1 MVLWFFHD
9 NIPSMDQSLKQLV
22 RKYEEMI
29 GQEKSVYFDAD
40 QIEAIAYSFES
51 KEDFAEALNVINY
64 GLTLHPGNTTLCLS
78 KAKYLLFLDY
88 TDEAGALIPLLPEE
102 SEEALL
108 VRIEYQFA
116 KGDFE
121 QGFNLINNQLNSSDL
136 SWEFSL
142 DVVNILWGY
151 ATYEQIIEFIR
162 NALDKLPDNP
172 ELLSELAAIYQD
184 NQEEEKA
191 IEIYNRLLDQDPYQT
206 EIWKELAKAYSL
218 QKDYQKSIEACDFAL
233 AINGDNDEILCYKG
247 YCQYDLNDF
256 KGALETFKEYEQIC
270 VDKSIAY
277 EFISDCYT
285 KMEMTSQ
292 AIEYLYKALELKPDS
307 LHLLYQL
314 AFSYQDM
321 GNTPMAKEFL
331 RKGLEIDD
339 QQLEYHALL
348 AEMLMQ
354 EENYEESF
362 AEYKKAS
369 DLDPE
374 NVELLASL
382 GDLSE
387 RMDRMEEAVRFYEKA
402 HEQKKYDVKILFRL
416 LLGYYAINQPD
427 KAMQLSDEITLLTDK
442 LQETNSD
449 LTADEKREIE
459 EATAMVETIKK
470 LLQEIMENKI

>member
-1 MVLWFFHD
+1 
-9 NIPSMDQSLKQLV
+9 MDQSLKQLV

-64 GLTLHPGNTTLCLS
+64 GLTLHPGNTTLCLC

-88 TDEAGALIPLLPEE
+88 TEEAGKLIPLLPEE

-116 KGDFE
+116 RGEFDL
-121 QGFNLINNQLNSSDL
+121 GFALINKQLHASDL

-151 ATYEQIIEFIR
+151 ATYNQIIEFILK
-162 NALDKLPDNP
+162 ALEKLPENR

-184 NQEEEKA
+184 NQEEEKS
-191 IEIYNRLLDQDPYQT
+191 IEIYNRLLDQDPFQP
-206 EIWKELAKAYSL
+206 EIWKELAKAHSL
-218 QKDYQKSIEACDFAL
+218 QKDFLKAIEACDFAL
-233 AINGDNDEILCYKG
+233 AINGDNEEILCYKG
-247 YCQYDLNDF
+247 YCQYDLGDF
-256 KGALETFKEYEQIC
+256 KGALETFKDYEQIC
-270 VDKSIAY
+270 ADKSTAY

-285 KMEMTSQ
+285 KMEMTSD
-292 AIEYLYKALELKPDS
+292 AISYLYKALELKPDN
-307 LHLLYQL
+307 LHLLYQI
-314 AFSYQDM
+314 AFCYQDM

-331 RKGLEIDD
+331 QKGLAIDNN
-339 QQLEYHALL
+339 QIEYHALL
-348 AEMLMQ
+348 AELLMQ

-362 AEYKKAS
+362 KEYLQAS
-369 DLDPE
+369 LLEPE

-382 GDLSE
+382 GDLCE
-387 RMDRMEEAVRFYEKA
+387 RMDRMEEAVGFYEKA
-402 HEQKKYDVKILFRL
+402 HEKKKYDVKILFRL
-416 LLGYYAINQPD
+416 LLGYYAINQPN
-427 KAMQLSDEITLLTDK
+427 KALQLSDEISALTEKINED
-442 LQETNSD
+442 ETD
-449 LTADEKREIE
+449 LTEDEKKEIE
-459 EATAMVETIKK
+459 EATQMVETIKK